1 MVHYDKNATIVL
13 DTLVKCRYDKRS
25 ILLTKQCYA
34 EFRDYSE
41 NEVDVSFSLKKA
53 LDWCERKVTKTYRN
67 QFKNAIYRLADVYEH
82 NHVIG
87 SHLRFYGP
95 IPEYYAK
102 AIDTY
107 RASLSKAGAYTNRSL
122 RRIKEVCTQFCLF
135 LQAND
140 VYSVDEISYTI
151 LEKYHEY
158 IQESFASY
166 QDLEG
171 IISRFLGYLVENKRC
186 RIGFPLFMHYVGM
199 NKCTSCSS
207 LSSKSRI
214 IIEKRREA
222 SSAFPSDEFYNTI
235 PDFTNRLTA
244 SGYSEKITHNVTYHL
259 TVLYLFLDR
268 EELGYDKMIADVWL
282 GDVGYHLFGNSMFR
296 KARRTIE
303 MYEDYVNEG
312 DILAAHRWKHT
323 LTAYDKLPTWCKLE
337 LDRFIES
344 KRKEGWADGTIIS
357 IRTCV
362 TRFCLFLVSKGIS
375 AFATLTPDMIKQFNT
390 QDKHQTPSGKNLG
403 NRRVRQFLIY
413 LEIRHVV
420 QERLHFALPHCA
432 TGGQKIV
439 EILSQEDRA
448 RIEAYCNRARS
459 PLELRDAAIL
469 KIGMTTALRASDII
483 SLKMSNIDWKNKL
496 IRVVQNKTKAEH
508 VHPMEVGTGN
518 AIFRYLRD
526 GRYKRTDSDY
536 IFIASHAPFGP
547 VRTKV
552 CSDAMR
558 RAGTSVTDFHRLRR
572 TCATD
577 MLSAGATFIETAEL
591 LGHSDT
597 HNIHKY
603 TVLDKKR
610 MSLCPLSLVETDL
623 MIEGRYNYE

>member
-1 MVHYDKNATIVL
+1 
-13 DTLVKCRYDKRS
+13 
-25 ILLTKQCYA
+25 
-34 EFRDYSE
+34 
-41 NEVDVSFSLKKA
+41 
-53 LDWCERKVTKTYRN
+53 
-67 QFKNAIYRLADVYEH
+67 
-82 NHVIG
+82 
-87 SHLRFYGP
+87 
-95 IPEYYAK
+95 
-102 AIDTY
+102 
-107 RASLSKAGAYTNRSL
+107 
-122 RRIKEVCTQFCLF
+122 
-135 LQAND
+135 
-140 VYSVDEISYTI
+140 
-151 LEKYHEY
+151 
-158 IQESFASY
+158 
-166 QDLEG
+166 
-171 IISRFLGYLVENKRC
+171 
-186 RIGFPLFMHYVGM
+186 
-199 NKCTSCSS
+199 
-207 LSSKSRI
+207 
-214 IIEKRREA
+214 
-222 SSAFPSDEFYNTI
+222 
-235 PDFTNRLTA
+235 
-244 SGYSEKITHNVTYHL
+244 
-259 TVLYLFLDR
+259 
-268 EELGYDKMIADVWL
+268 
-282 GDVGYHLFGNSMFR
+282 MFR

-577 MLSAGATFIETAEL
+577 MLIAGATFIETAEL